1 MKGIEVQDHNVRAP
15 GLAHHEGQTVAAKLV
30 ISDSQHISQPQSGAI
45 GYQDVRRQKH
55 SPWAVAETPRHLR
68 GYRKKLPDLVVRP
81 SADNRQ
87 GPFDPSKGPC
97 YTAVHQQAVLGGGTT
112 ERVQHPAMVGDG
124 GGSEMR
130 EGVGQVGVDA
140 VSRKVFDL
148 PRQALAE
155 DAKLLPVS
163 GGAARSSV
171 VGNGVVQQ
179 THGRVALVANNTPHF
194 ESGTPSSI
202 GYCGYSPLLVGG
214 RTILRVLWVAL
225 LATLIFLHQTGLALT
240 ALLLGQFGVALVEWR
255 RLCRRR

>member
-1 MKGIEVQDHNVRAP
+1 MKGIWVQDDYVRSARF
-15 GLAHHEGQTVAAKLV
+15 LHDEGQPVSTDGVVADGK
-30 ISDSQHISQPQSGAI
+30 HIAQPKAA
-45 GYQDVRRQKH
+45 
-55 SPWAVAETPRHLR
+55 AVADEDPRGHQYASWTTPKVPRHLR
-68 GYRKKLPDLVVRP
+68 GYRKQLPNLVMRP
-81 SADNRQ
+81 SADDGQ
-87 GPFDPSKGPC
+87 GPFDPSQGRC
-97 YTAVHQQAVLGGGTT
+97 YTAVHQQAVLGSGTT
-112 ERVQHPAMVGDG
+112 ECVQHSSVVGDG

-163 GGAARSSV
+163 GGASRSSV

-179 THGRVALVANNTPHF
+179 SHGRVALVGNNTPHL